1 MASTPTTK
9 AAIANILSKLSAN
22 IEHYEVRGSQ
32 LDFIS
37 LVDDVIT
44 HRKAD
49 NSRRHVIGE
58 LPTGTGKTLA
68 GLIPAIAHL
77 EYERAQGNKD
87 YKVVYSTATINL
99 QLQLLKDIKRLQS
112 MGCEFTA
119 RVAVGRGRYVCKKHC
134 ETLLRDTGQQDF
146 LSDDDDDKY
155 SISEKDRT
163 LIKKSLKRL
172 DDRTWSGVE
181 DDLDDT
187 LKINKKLWSKMRSEK
202 SSCSH
207 NCIHYK
213 NCVFIQSRNEL
224 KKADLIVA
232 NHAMVVADLDTNSIL
247 PAPDNALY
255 IFDEGH
261 HLHSTFR
268 NAQQSTASMKH
279 LTQLSTKL
287 ADQLTHAILRLSKV
301 GNVQHP
307 VSAMKLQSF
316 MLSFK
321 DNVSALLT
329 QLDLARQEALTRMD
343 KWQKEKACWT
353 ISEEEIAKFG
363 LDNCFDFVL
372 ADVTFLANTLDAVI
386 EAIKQKT
393 LGNEDENLQ
402 MGVQKHYSNIDAC
415 RVTLQ
420 YFISRTKYSAIA
432 LWSTF
437 YGEGKAQINLHACE
451 VNTAPAMQAKL
462 WSRSANT
469 IVMSAT
475 LTSVGT
481 FDRIVN
487 QLGCSRHDTATCAL
501 STPFAQQFGA
511 STLHLYPQFPDIDWR
526 NETDHT
532 LKISDEVVSFMSYHR
547 AGLMLFVSKRQMD
560 AFLNALP
567 PHLREITLAQ
577 GEDTRH
583 SLVNRHKAIVDV
595 GKQSLLVGVSS
606 FSEGLDLQ
614 GQYLTFVGIAK
625 VPFANQN
632 DPISEKEAEYIVNNG
647 GNAFANIALPDASKA
662 LNQAVGRLIRSVRD
676 TGEVAI
682 FDSRLTNK
690 QYGGQLLDSLP
701 PFHREYHYQKN
712 HRYG

>member
-1 MASTPTTK
+1 MASIPSTK
-9 AAIANILSKLSAN
+9 DAIANILSKLSAN
-22 IEHYEVRGSQ
+22 IEHYEMRESQ
-32 LDFIS
+32 LDFIH

-77 EYERAQGNKD
+77 EHERAQGNKD

-99 QLQLLKDIKRLQS
+99 QLQLLKEIKRLQN

-119 RVAVGRGRYVCKKHC
+119 RVAVGRGRYLCKKHC
-134 ETLLRDTGQQDF
+134 ETLLRDTKQQDF
-146 LSDDDDDKY
+146 LSDDEDKV

-163 LIKKSLKRL
+163 LIKRSLKRL

-181 DDLDDT
+181 DDLDET
-187 LKINKKLWSKMRSEK
+187 LKINKQLWSKMRSEK
-202 SSCSH
+202 STCSH
-207 NCIHYK
+207 NCTHYK
-213 NCVFIQSRNEL
+213 NCPFINARNEL
-224 KKADLIVA
+224 KKADLVVA

-261 HLHSTFR
+261 HLHTTFR

-279 LTQLSTKL
+279 LAQLSTKL
-287 ADQLTHAILRLSKV
+287 GDQLTQAIIRLSKV
-301 GNVQHP
+301 GEVKNP

-321 DNVSALLT
+321 DNVNTLLN
-329 QLDLARQEALTRMD
+329 QLDLARVEALTRMD
-343 KWQKEKACWT
+343 KWQKEKACWQ

-372 ADVTFLANTLDAVI
+372 ADVTFLANTLEAVI
-386 EAIKQKT
+386 EAIKSRT
-393 LGNEDENLQ
+393 LGNDDENLQ
-402 MGVQKHYSNIDAC
+402 MGVQKHYSNIDDC
-415 RVTLQ
+415 RATLQ
-420 YFISRTKYSAIA
+420 YFLNRKKYSAIA

-437 YGEGKAQINLHACE
+437 YGDGKAQINLHACE
-451 VNTAPAMQAKL
+451 VNTAPAMQSKL

-487 QLGCSRHDTATCAL
+487 QLGCYQKDTATCAL
-501 STPFAQQFGA
+501 STPFAKQFGE

-526 NETDHT
+526 NEAKHT
-532 LKISDEVVSFMSYHR
+532 LKISEEVVNFMSYHR
-547 AGLMLFVSKRQMD
+547 AGLMLFVSKRQME
-560 AFLNALP
+560 AFLNVLP

-583 SLVNRHKAIVDV
+583 SLVNRHKAIIDA

-614 GQYLTFVGIAK
+614 GQYLTFVGISK

-647 GNAFANIALPDASKA
+647 GNAFAHIALPDASKA

-682 FDSRLTNK
+682 FDSRLVNK

-701 PFHREYHYQKN
+701 PFHREYHYQQN